1 MKDDNDD
8 KVFYSM
14 NEHLDIHIIFFVSM
28 KTMKTQDDDL
38 NIIGVKIYIEVLYPK
53 YLAVLAVLWL

>member
-38 NIIGVKIYIEVLYPK
+38 NIIGVKIYIEVLY
-53 YLAVLAVLWL
+53 L